1 MTTVSYKGATLELTR
16 ATVRT
21 RLQAN
26 FLYSQLGVSKD
37 TPTDE
42 FHLIMSYVRFLTQ
55 AKVVK
60 GTLDFELPDTH
71 AGEAALQQGYEAF
84 LDADETF
91 YDQVIVP
98 LNTLDYDLTDAELAP
113 VAEKNA

>member
-1 MTTVSYKGATLELTR
+1 MNIIYNGATLELTR

-42 FHLIMSYVRFLTQ
+42 FHLIMAYVRFLTQ
-55 AKVVK
+55 AKIVK
-60 GTLDFELPDTH
+60 GKLDFALPGLH
-71 AGEAALQQGYEAF
+71 ANETDLQQGFEAF
-84 LDADETF
+84 LNAEETF
-91 YDQVIVP
+91 YDQVIIP
-98 LNTLDYDLTDAELAP
+98 LNNLDYDLNDAELAP
-113 VAEKNA
+113 TAEKNA